1 MAKLPKMIPCPF
13 CGCDQMTYDPEL
25 DLVFCNNCHAESGLD
40 GVSGW
45 NKRDIN
51 GALHAVL
58 AFLRA
63 EGVPAGTGKI
73 FEARLARTPEPDPAD
88 PDGHFKR
95 DLAEALV
102 TLVKCLRAQEAES
115 AKEDRAAQ

>member
-1 MAKLPKMIPCPF
+1 MAKSPKILPCPY
-13 CGCDQMTYDPEL
+13 CGNEQTTFDPEL
-25 DLVFCNNCHAESGLD
+25 DLVFCNECHAESGLD
-40 GVSGW
+40 GLAGW

-58 AFLRA
+58 AYLRA
-63 EGVPAGTGKI
+63 EGVPPGTGKI
-73 FEARLARTPEPDPAD
+73 FEARLARTPEPDPED

-102 TLVKCLRAQEAES
+102 TMVKCLRAQQAEG